1 MLKNEEIAM
10 VGIRRV
16 LGAFVLMLAVF
27 GATHLLS
34 YPGSVAH
41 FKAATGGQKI
51 LDMQPSVSA
60 DETYQRLQAMGEGG
74 RELYLRLIL
83 TVDIVFP
90 LAVLLFSFVLARFA
104 AERANLKGW
113 SRAILVALPL
123 VYWGFD
129 LLENASVAAMLL
141 QHPDRVDWLAGTV
154 RYLTKGKRLF
164 MVLAFVVPLVLLAV
178 VSVRSWWRAKKDR
191 SARAAI

>member
-1 MLKNEEIAM
+1 MAM
-10 VGIRRV
+10 VGIGRV
-16 LGAFVLMLAVF
+16 LAAFLLMLAVF

-34 YPGSVAH
+34 FPGSVAH
-41 FKAATGGQKI
+41 FKAVTGGQKI
-51 LDMQPSVSA
+51 LDMQASVSA
-60 DETYQRLQAMGEGG
+60 DETYQRLEAMGEGG

-104 AERANLKGW
+104 AERAKLKGW
-113 SRAILVALPL
+113 SRAMLVALPL

-129 LLENASVAAMLL
+129 LLENISVAVMLL
-141 QHPDRVDWLAGTV
+141 QYPHRVDWLAGTIG
-154 RYLTKGKRLF
+154 YLTKSKRLF

-178 VSVRSWWRAKKDR
+178 VSVRSWRRARKDR
-191 SARAAI
+191 RARAAA